1 MTGEFFVKWTVRP
14 ASPPRPL
21 RHCSGCGATRTFY
34 SSGRVRLNANSR
46 RLDAWLIYKCDVCD
60 RTWNRPLLDRA
71 PLGTIAPADLTAM
84 EQSDAHW
91 VAAHEFD
98 LTGLKKFCA
107 TVEISDDVAIGRP
120 KRSEGL
126 TVSAVH
132 LALVCDVQVTLRL
145 DRFLAQAFTLSR
157 SKIQALWRYGAI
169 RTAQPAK
176 NALSKPVSSVGAVR
190 LDLACVSESDQR
202 AIVSALFE

>member
-1 MTGEFFVKWTVRP
+1 MTGEIFVKWTVRP

-46 RLDAWLIYKCDVCD
+46 RLDAWLIYKCSVCD

-84 EQSDAHW
+84 EQSDTRW

-98 LTGLKKFCA
+98 LTGLKKLCTA
-107 TVEISDDVAIGRP
+107 VEMSEDVVIGRP
-120 KRSEGL
+120 RRPEGL
-126 TVSAVH
+126 MVSAVD
-132 LALVCDVQVTLRL
+132 LALVCDVKVSLRL
-145 DRFLAQAFTLSR
+145 DRFLAQAFSLSR
-157 SKIQALWRYGAI
+157 SKIQALWRHSAI
-169 RTAQPAK
+169 STAQPAK

-190 LDLACVSESDQR
+190 LDLACMSESDQR
-202 AIVSALFE
+202 AIISALFE